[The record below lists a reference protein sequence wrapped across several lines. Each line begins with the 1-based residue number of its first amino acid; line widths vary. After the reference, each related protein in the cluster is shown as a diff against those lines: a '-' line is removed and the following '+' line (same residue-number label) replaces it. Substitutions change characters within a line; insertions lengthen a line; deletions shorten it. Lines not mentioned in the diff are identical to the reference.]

1 MKKFLSLLLAL
12 CLLGCA
18 LLEPYLFVA
27 DVSYHYLDLLF
38 LMCLGYLCLWCGEK
52 MG

>member
-1 MKKFLSLLLAL
+1 MKKRILSLVLTL

-38 LMCLGYLCLWCGEK
+38 LPF
-52 MG
+52 